1 MRSFFLEK
9 TAIDPYATAQRR
21 KEKTHGF
28 ACRTISQFKRVFA
41 SLGLCVRLG
50 CAPLIAL
57 TACGEE
63 LFPWS
68 VKGNELKLEIP
79 LGMGDAILP
88 LDEIGGLDG
97 KLVDKLE
104 AKNWWQRDRPIK
116 VNQRIV
122 VVNQGQQIIVTN
134 GAVAEAPHVVREPDP
149 AGEHVLELT
158 DGSQLHGKLVS
169 FGKSELVW
177 QRSDAAQPLIF
188 SPSDVRRLVLGKAVP
203 AKDTAANA
211 TLKFPGGDWITG
223 KVNAF
228 AEGKFAVQIGA
239 GPSVDV
245 AKNAVHWMMLSPSK
259 PPDAFDG
266 PRGPAGM
273 AGWESMIPGSWDYVE
288 DTLIAR
294 QSGAI
299 TRRFGVLPERL
310 DIQFTAND
318 GGNEN
323 RGLTLWIQPEGQTI
337 GYGPG
342 SLYLRFQAGTASL
355 NCYDGN
361 TMKSQTAN
369 FEQDKNKRDKISR
382 YRLLYD
388 RKAGKLQVRV
398 NGAVAENWNVPAVKD
413 PNSGGT
419 FSFQPSYWSET
430 LVWTL
435 SGVKVQPWDGD
446 ALPDGDPEHVG
457 KEIIKTATVP
467 RKSGILDGLTAEAV
481 KFNGADVSRKE
492 PIFLRFGRRDVEPS
506 AGAIARVWLEHRGE
520 FDVSALGFSDGV
532 LRVRTSFAG
541 DIALPVASLQ
551 AVEFPGKPGAPTDET
566 NDTLVFTNGDRL
578 KGSLVTAASDQQ
590 LKWKPTKSGGDVQ
603 FGTKLLAGV
612 LLGKREDE
620 APRQKTGSVVAR
632 WKNGDWLSGTLVSLD
647 ADKLTLKTALSEKT
661 ELSRAGLSA
670 LYLGP
675 SGEPPVWD
683 GASGREMWMS
693 GAVVPG
699 NWSATRT
706 DKNRPKPPSPW
717 RYFDGAFT
725 LAQVGRNNAS
735 NGQNIGR
742 SFETLPDK
750 CEVSFDISAASGDAS
765 FVAHFFFD
773 ENKPG
778 IMVQSSGDFAYLY
791 DMSPRTGRLNGNQ
804 QQQVEFGS
812 AGGGERVARTFTFY
826 CDRLTGRFSMAVN
839 GKLVGQLMRKG
850 TADSP
855 KPGRGISILPQSSN
869 SRVSVSNIWVGP
881 WTGALPPMADKTK
894 TVDGGKQPG
903 FRIGNGVQV
912 EEKKP
917 ENKEEPDTKTE
928 AAAEPPKEPESPSDS
943 VALVNGDETHGTVT
957 KATADSLFIEGE
969 IGELEI
975 PAKRATMVQFAALP
989 APQPSGARFRLAGKG
1004 ALTVEKFRFENRK
1017 AMCESPGAGVF
1028 EIPASELSEIV
1039 FTPGARSPFETQPS
1053 ETVKSTGGSSNQI
1066 FFQGGNVIRRVIQE

>member
-1 MRSFFLEK
+1 MNRMVLRSCLLLLAATSVRGAEIEINIQPAVK
-9 TAIDPYATAQRR
+9 VLNGRIEGNGVIILNGQVIGGGAAPDTAQT
-21 KEKTHGF
+21 KP
-28 ACRTISQFKRVFA
+28 AAVP
-41 SLGLCVRLG
+41 
-50 CAPLIAL
+50 AP
-57 TACGEE
+57 
-63 LFPWS
+63 
-68 VKGNELKLEIP
+68 
-79 LGMGDAILP
+79 DA
-88 LDEIGGLDG
+88 
-97 KLVDKLE
+97 
-104 AKNWWQRDRPIK
+104 
-116 VNQRIV
+116 
-122 VVNQGQQIIVTN
+122 
-134 GAVAEAPHVVREPDP
+134 
-149 AGEHVLELT
+149 AGEHVLELV
-158 DGSQLHGKLVS
+158 DGSQVHGKLVS

-177 QRSDAAQPLIF
+177 QRNDAAQPLIF
-188 SPSDVRRLVLGKAVP
+188 SPSDVRRLVLGKALP

-211 TLKFPGGDWITG
+211 TLKFPGGDWLTG
-223 KVNAF
+223 KVSAF
-228 AEGKFAVQIGA
+228 ADGKFNVQIGA
-239 GPSVDV
+239 GPAVDV
-245 AKNAVHWMMLSPSK
+245 AKTAVNWMMLSPSK

-273 AGWESMIPGSWDYVE
+273 AGWEPLIPGSWDYVE

-310 DIQFTAND
+310 DIQFTASD

-323 RGLTLWIQPEGQTI
+323 RGLTLWIQPEGQSM

-342 SLYLRFQAGTASL
+342 SIYLRFQAGTASL

-361 TMKSQTAN
+361 TMKTQTAN

-398 NGAVAENWNVPAVKD
+398 NGAVAENWDVPPVKD
-413 PNSGGT
+413 PNSGGSL
-419 FSFQPSYWSET
+419 SFQPSYWSENM
-430 LVWTL
+430 VWTL

-446 ALPDGDPEHVG
+446 ALPDGDPEHIG
-457 KEIIKTATVP
+457 KDIIKPAQTM
-467 RKSGILDGLTAEAV
+467 RKSGNLDGLTADSV
-481 KFNGADVSRKE
+481 KFNGSEVSRKE
-492 PIFLRFGRRDVEPS
+492 PIFLRFGRRDAEPP
-506 AGAIARVWLEHRGE
+506 AGAIARVWLAHRGE

-532 LRVRTSFAG
+532 LRVRTAFAG

-551 AVEFPGKPGAPTDET
+551 AVEFAGKPGAPTDEVG
-566 NDTLVFTNGDRL
+566 DTLIFTNGDRL
-578 KGSLVTAASDQQ
+578 KGSLITAANDQH
-590 LKWKPTKSGGDVQ
+590 LKWKPAKSGGDVQ
-603 FGTKLLAGV
+603 FDSKNLAGV
-612 LLGKREDE
+612 LLGKREGDP
-620 APRQKTGSVVAR
+620 ARQKTGSVVAR
-632 WKNGDWLSGTLVSLD
+632 WKNGDWLSGTLIALD

-683 GASGREMWMS
+683 GASDRETWMS

-706 DKNRPKPPSPW
+706 DKSRPKPPTLW

-735 NGQNIGR
+735 SGQNIGR
-742 SFETLPDK
+742 SFENLPDK
-750 CEVSFDISAASGDAS
+750 CEVSFDISATSGDAS

-804 QQQVEFGS
+804 QQQVEFGN
-812 AGGGERVARTFTFY
+812 AGGGDRTARTFTFY
-826 CDRLTGRFSMAVN
+826 CDRLTGRFAMAVN
-839 GKLVGQLMRKG
+839 GKVVGQLMRKG

-855 KPGRGISILPQSSN
+855 KPGRGISILPQSSS

-881 WTGALPPMADKTK
+881 WTGALPPMAEKTK
-894 TVDGGKQPG
+894 TAGGDKQQG
-903 FRIGNGVQV
+903 IRILNEVQIAEAV
-912 EEKKP
+912 PEKKEQLE
-917 ENKEEPDTKTE
+917 ENKE
-928 AAAEPPKEPESPSDS
+928 AAADPPKEQEPPSDS

-969 IGELEI
+969 IGELEV

-989 APQPSGARFRLAGKG
+989 VTEVVGTRFRLAGKG
-1004 ALTVEKFRFENRK
+1004 ALTVKKFRFENRK
-1017 AMCESPGAGVF
+1017 ATCESSGTGAF

-1053 ETVKSTGGSSNQI
+1053 EAVKNAAGSSNQI
-1066 FFQGGNVIRRVIQE
+1066 LFQGGNIIRRFIQE

>member
-1 MRSFFLEK
+1 MVLRSYFFLL
-9 TAIDPYATAQRR
+9 AAVA
-21 KEKTHGF
+21 
-28 ACRTISQFKRVFA
+28 ACRAEIEINLQPGVQVLNGR
-41 SLGLCVRLG
+41 
-50 CAPLIAL
+50 I
-57 TACGEE
+57 E
-63 LFPWS
+63 
-68 VKGNELKLEIP
+68 GN
-79 LGMGDAILP
+79 G
-88 LDEIGGLDG
+88 
-97 KLVDKLE
+97 V
-104 AKNWWQRDRPIK
+104 
-116 VNQRIV
+116 
-122 VVNQGQQIIVTN
+122 IIVN
-134 GAVAEAPHVVREPDP
+134 GQVVAGGNAADTARAKPAAPPVPDP
-149 AGEHVLELT
+149 AGEHVLELV

-188 SPSDVRRLVLGKAVP
+188 SPADVRRLVLGKAVP

-228 AEGKFAVQIGA
+228 ADGKFNVQLGA
-239 GPSVDV
+239 GPSVEV
-245 AKNAVHWMMLSPSK
+245 PKTAVNWMMLSPSK

-273 AGWESMIPGSWDYVE
+273 AGWEPTIPGSWDYVE

-310 DIQFTAND
+310 DIQFTASD

-323 RGLTLWIQPEGQTI
+323 RGLTLWIQPEGQAM

-342 SLYLRFQAGTASL
+342 SIYLRFQAGTASL

-369 FEQDKNKRDKISR
+369 FEQDKNKRDRISR
-382 YRLLYD
+382 YRILYD

-398 NGAVAENWNVPAVKD
+398 NGAVAENWDVPAVKD
-413 PNSGGT
+413 PNSGG
-419 FSFQPSYWSET
+419 SLAFQPSYWSENM
-430 LVWTL
+430 VWTL
-435 SGVKVQPWDGD
+435 SGVKIQPWDGD

-457 KEIIKTATVP
+457 KDIIKPTPTA
-467 RKSGILDGLTAEAV
+467 RKSGNLDGLTAESV
-481 KFNGADVSRKE
+481 RFNGADASRKE
-492 PIFLRFGRRDVEPS
+492 PIFLRFGRRDAEPP
-506 AGAIARVWLEHRGE
+506 AGAIARVWLSHRGE
-520 FDVSALGFSDGV
+520 FDVTALGFSDGI
-532 LRVRTSFAG
+532 LRVRTAFAG
-541 DIALPVASLQ
+541 DITLPVAALQ
-551 AVEFPGKPGAPTDET
+551 AVEFPGKPGAPADDTG
-566 NDTLVFTNGDRL
+566 DTLIFTNGNRL
-578 KGSLVTAASDQQ
+578 KGSLIAAANDQQ
-590 LKWKPTKSGGDVQ
+590 LKWMPAKGGAEVQ

-612 LLGKREDE
+612 LFGKREGD
-620 APRQKTGSVVAR
+620 PVRQKTGSAVAR
-632 WKNGDWLSGTLVSLD
+632 WKNGDWLSGTLISLD

-683 GASGREMWMS
+683 GSSDRETWMS

-699 NWSATRT
+699 NWSAMRT
-706 DKNRPKPPSPW
+706 DKNRPKPPSLW
-717 RYFDGAFT
+717 RYFDGSFT
-725 LAQVGRNNAS
+725 LAQAGRNNAS
-735 NGQNIGR
+735 SGQNIGR
-742 SFETLPDK
+742 SFENLPDK

-812 AGGGERVARTFTFY
+812 AGGEGRVTRTFTFY

-855 KPGRGISILPQSSN
+855 KPGRGISVLPQSSG

-881 WTGALPPMADKTK
+881 WTGALPPMAVKTK
-894 TVDGGKQPG
+894 NADAGKQQEI
-903 FRIGNGVQV
+903 RIVNGVQV
-912 EEKKP
+912 AGAEVP
-917 ENKEEPDTKTE
+917 EKEEPE
-928 AAAEPPKEPESPSDS
+928 AKQEAVAEPPKEQEPPSDS

-975 PAKRATMVQFAALP
+975 PSKRATMVQFAALP
-989 APQPSGARFRLAGKG
+989 MPQVVGTRFRLAGKG

-1017 AMCESPGAGVF
+1017 AMCESPGTGAF

-1053 ETVKSTGGSSNQI
+1053 EAVKNSAGSSNQI
-1066 FFQGGNVIRRVIQE
+1066 IFQGGNIIRRIIKE